1 MDEIV
6 KEFLVESNEGLD
18 QLERDLVAQEKDPE
32 EKNLLGS
39 IFRAI
44 HTVKG
49 TSGVLGFPKIESV
62 AHAGESLLSRMR
74 DGKLRLDPEITSGL
88 LAMGDGL
95 RELLSHIEAT
105 GVEGNR
111 EVQAVVER
119 LGTLLEKESLPPV
132 VKAAV
137 VEAPPAKMK
146 KKRVRTASMAQEM
159 APPEPNDEPVVVE
172 ETVPPA
178 ACNGTQKAR
187 RQRDWRFRRTIYGS
201 M

>member
-1 MDEIV
+1 MSEMDEIV

-88 LAMGDGL
+88 LAVGDGL

-105 GVEGNR
+105 GVEGKR

-137 VEAPPAKMK
+137 VEA
-146 KKRVRTASMAQEM
+146 
-159 APPEPNDEPVVVE
+159 
-172 ETVPPA
+172 
-178 ACNGTQKAR
+178 
-187 RQRDWRFRRTIYGS
+187 
-201 M
+201 